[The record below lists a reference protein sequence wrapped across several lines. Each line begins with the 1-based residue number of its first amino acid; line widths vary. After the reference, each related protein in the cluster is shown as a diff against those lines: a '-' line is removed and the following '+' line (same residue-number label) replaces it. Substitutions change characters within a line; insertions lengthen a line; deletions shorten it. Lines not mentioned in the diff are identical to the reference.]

1 MSKSLNRTDPI
12 LVVISGPSGVGK
24 DALLAKMK
32 AINAGYEF
40 VITTTTRAKRPD
52 ETNGKDYLFVSKIK
66 FLEMIQKEEL
76 LEWAQVYGN
85 YYGVP
90 LSQIR
95 GFLEKGQD
103 VILKT
108 DVQGAKTIR
117 SKVPGALLVFLAPPT
132 MEDLAHRLR
141 DRMTESQSDLGLRI
155 ETAKQEMK
163 DKEWFDYVVVNHNE
177 MLDHTVTEVI
187 NLIMKEKRKE
197 LIRNIRI

>member
-1 MSKSLNRTDPI
+1 MSKSRNIINPV

-24 DALLAKMK
+24 DALLTKMK
-32 AINAGYEF
+32 AINPGYEF
-40 VITTTTRAKRPD
+40 VITTTTRSKRLGERD
-52 ETNGKDYLFVSKIK
+52 GKDYLFVSKIR
-66 FLEMIQKEEL
+66 FLEMIRNEEL

-95 GFLEKGQD
+95 GFLEKGKD

-117 SKVPGALLVFLAPPT
+117 SKIPGAILVFLSPPT
-132 MEDLAHRLR
+132 MDDLAHRLR

-163 DKEWFDYVVVNHNE
+163 DKQWFDYVVVNQNE
-177 MLDHTVTEVI
+177 MIDQAVREVM
-187 NLIMKEKRKE
+187 NLIIEEKRKE
-197 LIRNIRI
+197 LTRNIII

>member
-1 MSKSLNRTDPI
+1 MSKSLNKIAPI

-24 DALLAKMK
+24 DALLNKMK
-32 AINAGYEF
+32 AMNTEYEF

-52 ETNGKDYLFVSKIK
+52 EINGEDYLFISKIK
-66 FLEMIQKEEL
+66 FLEMIRKEEL

-90 LSQIR
+90 LGQIR
-95 GFLEKGQD
+95 GFLKREKD

-132 MEDLAHRLR
+132 MDDLAHRLTY
-141 DRMTESQSDLGLRI
+141 RMTESQSDLGLRI

-177 MLDHTVTEVI
+177 MLDQTVTQVM
-187 NLIMKEKRKE
+187 NLITKEKHKQ
-197 LIRNIRI
+197 LTRNIII

>member
-1 MSKSLNRTDPI
+1 MSKSRNIIDPV

-24 DALLAKMK
+24 DALLTKMK
-32 AINAGYEF
+32 AINPGYEF
-40 VITTTTRAKRPD
+40 VITTTTRSKRLGERD
-52 ETNGKDYLFVSKIK
+52 GKDYLFVSKIR
-66 FLEMIQKEEL
+66 FLEMIRNEEL

-95 GFLEKGQD
+95 GFLEKGKD

-117 SKVPGALLVFLAPPT
+117 SKIPGAILVFLSPPT
-132 MEDLAHRLR
+132 MDDLAHRLR

-163 DKEWFDYVVVNHNE
+163 DKQWFDYVVVNQNE
-177 MLDHTVTEVI
+177 MIDQAVREVM
-187 NLIMKEKRKE
+187 NLIIEEKRKE
-197 LIRNIRI
+197 LTRNIII

>member
-1 MSKSLNRTDPI
+1 MSKSLNNIDPI

-24 DALLAKMK
+24 DALLNKMK
-32 AINAGYEF
+32 AMNTEYEF
-40 VITTTTRAKRPD
+40 VITTTTRKKRQD
-52 ETNGKDYLFVSKIK
+52 EINGKDYLFISKIK
-66 FLEMIQKEEL
+66 FLEMIRKEEL

-90 LSQIR
+90 LGQIR
-95 GFLEKGQD
+95 GFLETGKD

-132 MEDLAHRLR
+132 MDDLARRLR
-141 DRMTESQSDLGLRI
+141 YRMTELQSDLGLRI

-177 MLDHTVTEVI
+177 MLDQTVTQVI
-187 NLIMKEKRKE
+187 NLITNEKHKQ
-197 LIRNIRI
+197 LTRNIII

>member
-1 MSKSLNRTDPI
+1 MMQH
-12 LVVISGPSGVGK
+12 
-24 DALLAKMK
+24 KMK
-32 AINAGYEF
+32 AMNTEYEF
-40 VITTTTRAKRPD
+40 VITTTTRKKRQD
-52 ETNGKDYLFVSKIK
+52 EINGKDYLFISKIK
-66 FLEMIQKEEL
+66 FLEMIRKEEL

-90 LSQIR
+90 LGQIR
-95 GFLEKGQD
+95 GFLKRGKD

-132 MEDLAHRLR
+132 MDDLAHRLR
-141 DRMTESQSDLGLRI
+141 YRMTELQSDLGLRI

-177 MLDHTVTEVI
+177 MLDQTVTQVM
-187 NLIMKEKRKE
+187 NLITKEKHKQ
-197 LIRNIRI
+197 LTRNIII

>member
-1 MSKSLNRTDPI
+1 MSKSLNKIDPI
-12 LVVISGPSGVGK
+12 LVIISGPSGVGK
-24 DALLAKMK
+24 DALLNKMK
-32 AINAGYEF
+32 AVNTEYEF
-40 VITTTTRAKRPD
+40 VITTTTREKRPD
-52 ETNGKDYLFVSKIK
+52 EINGKDYLFISKIK
-66 FLEMIQKEEL
+66 FLEMIRKEEL

-90 LSQIR
+90 LDQIR
-95 GFLEKGQD
+95 GFLEKGKD

-117 SKVPGALLVFLAPPT
+117 SKVPGSLLVFLAPPT
-132 MEDLAHRLR
+132 MDDLANRLR

-177 MLDHTVTEVI
+177 MLDQTVTQVM
-187 NLIMKEKRKE
+187 NLITKEKHKQ
-197 LIRNIRI
+197 LTRNIII

>member
-1 MSKSLNRTDPI
+1 MNKSLNRIDPI

-32 AINAGYEF
+32 AIDAGYEF

-66 FLEMIQKEEL
+66 FLEMIQKEEF

-90 LSQIR
+90 LRQIR

-117 SKVPGALLVFLAPPT
+117 SKVPRALLVFLAPPT